1 MGIDAQRPG
10 ASELPVRA
18 VEVRRGRIAYPLP
31 SGCPGTPWYARR
43 EFWAGQLAEKVHSSA
58 QHDEGDPG
66 VDRPERGSASERSR
80 ATPVSPAFWAVQSS
94 PNGRWQSPAFWAVQ
108 PSPNGRW
115 QSPAFWA
122 VQPSPNGRWQS
133 PAFWAVQPSPNGRW
147 QSPARPMRPS
157 GCGGTWTAVPRLGR
171 GRGQAGGP
179 SGPASVAATGG
190 IRRSGS
196 SLRRLDDVHRHRLRR
211 RALHTAPRRPQRGH
225 LYFHH
230 GLLAPNS
237 EPWAWSRE
245 SDRL

>member
-1 MGIDAQRPG
+1 MGIDAQRSG

-18 VEVRRGRIAYPLP
+18 VEVRRGRTAYPLP

-66 VDRPERGSASERSR
+66 VDRPERGSASEKSR
-80 ATPVSPAFWAVQSS
+80 ATPVSPAFWAVQS
-94 PNGRWQSPAFWAVQ
+94 
-108 PSPNGRW
+108 
-115 QSPAFWA
+115 
-122 VQPSPNGRWQS
+122 
-133 PAFWAVQPSPNGRW
+133 SPNGRW

-211 RALHTAPRRPQRGH
+211 RALHTAPRRSQRGH

-230 GLLAPNS
+230 GLLERPCSWERVHAATLEVVAQIRRRISPS
-237 EPWAWSRE
+237 YPRHTDS
-245 SDRL
+245 SDARLVA

>member
-1 MGIDAQRPG
+1 MGIDAQRSG

-18 VEVRRGRIAYPLP
+18 VEVRRGRTAYRLP

-94 PNGRWQSPAFWAVQ
+94 PNGRWQSPA
-108 PSPNGRW
+108 
-115 QSPAFWA
+115 
-122 VQPSPNGRWQS
+122 
-133 PAFWAVQPSPNGRW
+133 
-147 QSPARPMRPS
+147 RPMRLSVRYETARSITVFQDGNDCSAQFPP

-179 SGPASVAATGG
+179 S
-190 IRRSGS
+190 
-196 SLRRLDDVHRHRLRR
+196 
-211 RALHTAPRRPQRGH
+211 
-225 LYFHH
+225 
-230 GLLAPNS
+230 
-237 EPWAWSRE
+237 
-245 SDRL
+245 

>member
-1 MGIDAQRPG
+1 MGIDAQRSG
-10 ASELPVRA
+10 ASELPDRA
-18 VEVRRGRIAYPLP
+18 VEVRRGRIAYRLP
-31 SGCPGTPWYARR
+31 RGCSGTPWYARR
-43 EFWAGQLAEKVHSSA
+43 EFWAGQLAEKVRSSA

-66 VDRPERGSASERSR
+66 VDRPERGSASEKSR
-80 ATPVSPAFWAVQSS
+80 ATPVSPAFWAVQPS

-147 QSPARPMRPS
+147 QSPARPMRLSVRYEPTRFAPACEHGNDCTAQFPP

-179 SGPASVAATGG
+179 SGPASVAA
-190 IRRSGS
+190 
-196 SLRRLDDVHRHRLRR
+196 
-211 RALHTAPRRPQRGH
+211 
-225 LYFHH
+225 
-230 GLLAPNS
+230 
-237 EPWAWSRE
+237 
-245 SDRL
+245 